1 MKSVV
6 ARLRAVG
13 FTPRVAGFVRR
24 LGVSGLASALLGLAV
39 VRFWTAWIRTR
50 PADIRLLFDFYPST
64 LTLLAF
70 AFCRRERWLA
80 AAVALGLAIAHM
92 LRVVPSWRGRR
103 GGAAASEASA

>member
-1 MKSVV
+1 LVS
-6 ARLRAVG
+6 
-13 FTPRVAGFVRR
+13 RR
-24 LGVSGLASALLGLAV
+24 GWLAS
-39 VRFWTAWIRTR
+39 F
-50 PADIRLLFDFYPST
+50 ADSGSAGIRLLFDFYPST

-92 LRVVPSWRGRR
+92 LMVVPSWRGRR